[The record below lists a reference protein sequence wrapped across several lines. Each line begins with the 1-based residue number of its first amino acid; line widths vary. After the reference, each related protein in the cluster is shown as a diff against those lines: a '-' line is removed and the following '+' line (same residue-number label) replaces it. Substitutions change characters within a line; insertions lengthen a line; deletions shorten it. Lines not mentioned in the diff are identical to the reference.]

1 VLALLLL
8 GCPQLLDDS
17 FGTVGGE
24 GGELASAGSGDSPAG
39 GSGGSAGTSSSGGA
53 SGGTGVGGTQTGG
66 GASGGAGSGSGGAR
80 TGGSG
85 GSAGTAAGTAGS
97 GGTTSPTGCTL
108 TDFSEPELIAGL
120 GRSDALYGPSLAS
133 NGFLA
138 FSESIDDGPE
148 DIYLSQRS
156 SPDGPFGVALP
167 AAGINTA
174 GWEGTAF
181 LTSNALTLYFYSDRS
196 GGAGGRDL
204 YRATRSNTL
213 ADFGDVSHLEG
224 VNGGA
229 DDHMPWLSPDE
240 RTIYFASNRP
250 AIGGDTNLWVAH
262 RNGVLD
268 GFDPPLEV
276 AGVNSVERDISPALS
291 SDQLILFFCSDREGG
306 PGSDDIW
313 MATRD
318 DPESDFGPPE
328 PVPIINS
335 TWSELNVTSSS
346 DGREIIFSSNRDGT
360 RKLYRSVRGCL

>member
-17 FGTVGGE
+17 FGTIGGE
-24 GGELASAGSGDSPAG
+24 GGELAGAGSGDSPAG
-39 GSGGSAGTSSSGGA
+39 GSAGAGRGGA
-53 SGGTGVGGTQTGG
+53 SGGTGVGGTRAGG
-66 GASGGAGSGSGGAR
+66 GASGRAGGGWGGTGA
-80 TGGSG
+80 G
-85 GSAGTAAGTAGS
+85 GSAGTAGGAGGS
-97 GGTTSPTGCTL
+97 GGTTPPTGCTL
-108 TDFSEPELIAGL
+108 TDFSEPELIGGL
-120 GRSDALYGPSLAS
+120 GRSDALYGPSLAG

-138 FSESIDDGPE
+138 FSESIDEGPE

-156 SPDGPFGVALP
+156 SPDRPFGVALP

-174 GWEGTAF
+174 AWEGTAI

-196 GGAGGRDL
+196 GGAGGRDI

-240 RTIYFASNRP
+240 RTIYFASNRSL
-250 AIGGDTNLWVAH
+250 IGGDTNLWVAH

-268 GFDPPLEV
+268 GFEPPLEV

-328 PVPIINS
+328 PVPIVNS
-335 TWSELNVTSSS
+335 VWSELNVTTSS